1 MYTFAAAVYFVTSL
15 SLSYIVK
22 GLQAK
27 MAIIR

>member
-1 MYTFAAAVYFVTSL
+1 MYFFFFFFYFVTSL

-22 GLQAK
+22 RLQAK